1 MSIIR
6 FFTISTKSI
15 CENVYDREFQ
25 FGNENETDAT
35 FHEIPCR
42 DVIRVFPMYY
52 EWADCREKQTAESLY
67 GYMGPYAYVVCVRY
81 DHLMWCLLSFRFG
94 SVPSTDD

>member
-42 DVIRVFPMYY
+42 DVIRIMNGLIV
-52 EWADCREKQTAESLY
+52 EKQTAESLY
-67 GYMGPYAYVVCVRY
+67 GYMGTYAYVVCVRY